1 MDKVDYKKEFKEL
14 YQPEATP
21 KIIDVPDMRFIQ
33 VDGQG
38 DPNEPDGEYQKA
50 VEMLY
55 ALSYTIK
62 MLFKKEQAPAGYFDY
77 VVLPLEG
84 LWQVEDKEEFDR
96 RQKEKLCWTSMIRQP
111 DFVDEAVFK
120 IAVQLTKRKKPHLT
134 LEKARLV
141 TFTEGLCVQCMH
153 IGSFDEEPATLQRM
167 RDFIEDNNFTFDLS
181 EERQHH
187 EIYLSDPRKGSLSN
201 MRTVLRYPVRMGRSE
216 N

>member
-1 MDKVDYKKEFKEL
+1 MDKVDYKKAFKEL

-21 KIIDVPDMRFIQ
+21 KIIDVPAMRFIQ
-33 VDGQG
+33 VDGHG
-38 DPNEPDGEYQKA
+38 DPNEPGGEYQEA
-50 VEMLY
+50 VEILY

-62 MLFKKEQAPAGYFDY
+62 MLFKKEQAPAGYVDY

-84 LWQVEDKEEFDR
+84 LWQVENNEEFDGT
-96 RQKEKLCWTSMIRQP
+96 QKEKLYWTSMIRQP

-120 IAVQLTKRKKPHLT
+120 IAVQLTRRKKPHLT

-153 IGSFDEEPATLQRM
+153 IGSFDEEPVTLEKM
-167 RDFIEDNNFTFDLS
+167 KHFTENNNFVFDLS

-187 EIYLSDPRKGSLSN
+187 EIYLSDPRKGSSSN
-201 MRTVLRYPVRMGRSE
+201 MKTVLRYPVRALCSE

>member
-21 KIIDVPDMRFIQ
+21 KIIDVPAMRFIQ
-33 VDGQG
+33 VDGHG
-38 DPNEPDGEYQKA
+38 DPNEPDGEYQEA

-62 MLFKKEQAPAGYFDY
+62 MLFKKGQVPAGYFDY

-84 LWQVEDKEEFDR
+84 LWQVEEKEEFNG

-153 IGSFDEEPATLQRM
+153 IGSFDEEPETLQRM
-167 RDFIEDNNFTFDLS
+167 KDFTEDNNFTFDLS
-181 EERQHH
+181 EGRQHH

-201 MRTVLRYPVRMGRSE
+201 MKTVLRYPVRTVRSE